1 MKLFE
6 KIRVGNE
13 FRGANFQN
21 GCYGPHACVPYNSSM
36 LNAELMDVQTLILT
50 VMYLGAGPL
59 KVIRKALPSETGLA
73 PSP

>member
-1 MKLFE
+1 
-6 KIRVGNE
+6 
-13 FRGANFQN
+13 
-21 GCYGPHACVPYNSSM
+21 M